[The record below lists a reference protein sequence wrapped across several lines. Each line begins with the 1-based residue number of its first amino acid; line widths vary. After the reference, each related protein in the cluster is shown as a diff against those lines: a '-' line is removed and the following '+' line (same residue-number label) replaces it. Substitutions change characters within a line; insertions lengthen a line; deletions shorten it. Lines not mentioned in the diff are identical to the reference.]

1 MSLGI
6 TIVSHVPE
14 IAEGLPKLLKQ
25 VAGDVSIT
33 TAGGTNDGDIGTS
46 MEKIVQAFYDNQA
59 DEILAFYDLGSAKM
73 NLEMAMEMS
82 DKKVHLYDT
91 ALIEGA
97 YTAASLIQA
106 GVDLDEIEAQLK
118 PLTIKDQINDKGRK
132 SRIFTR
138 QLVNILLFCKQQ

>member
-6 TIVSHVPE
+6 TLVSHVSD

-25 VAGDVSIT
+25 VAKDVPIT

-46 MEKIVQAFYDNQA
+46 MEKIMTAFSENDA

-82 DKKVHLYDT
+82 DKKVHLYN
-91 ALIEGA
+91 AAFIEGA
-97 YTAASLIQA
+97 YTAASLVQA
-106 GVDLDEIEAQLK
+106 GVSLDDIEKQLK
-118 PLTIKDQINDKGRK
+118 PL
-132 SRIFTR
+132 
-138 QLVNILLFCKQQ
+138 LVKE